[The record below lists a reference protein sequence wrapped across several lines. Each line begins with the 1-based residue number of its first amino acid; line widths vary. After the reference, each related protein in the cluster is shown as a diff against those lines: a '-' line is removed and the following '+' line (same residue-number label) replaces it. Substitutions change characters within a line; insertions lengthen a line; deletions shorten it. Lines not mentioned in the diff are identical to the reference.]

1 MANLITLS
9 EIQAVKPISSNLNA
23 SKKLNTFIEEAQ
35 DFDLRPIIGDEFY
48 LALSADVLASPSLQ
62 TYGDLWNGSTYVY
75 GSNTYKNYGLK
86 IVLINYAYARY
97 LKATNTNQTAFGA
110 VQKVNPNSEP
120 ISEKALTRLVG
131 QAISS
136 AKEYEATVHKFL
148 NLNNEDY
155 PLYECFNDNG
165 KRRSFRITGVRSN

>member
-9 EIQAVKPISSNLNA
+9 DIQAVKPISSNLNTL
-23 SKKLNTFIEEAQ
+23 KKLNTFIEEAQ
-35 DFDLRPIIGDEFY
+35 DFDLRPMLGDEFY
-48 LALSADVLASPSLQ
+48 LAIAADVLTSPSLQ
-62 TYGDLWNGSTYVY
+62 TYADLWNGNTYTY
-75 GSNTYKNYGLK
+75 GADTYKNYGLK

-97 LKATNTNQTAFGA
+97 LRASQTNQTAFGA

-120 ISEKALTRLVG
+120 ISEKQLTRLVG

-136 AKEYEATVHKFL
+136 AKGYEETVHKYL
-148 NLNNEDY
+148 NLNNADY

-165 KRRSFRITGVRSN
+165 KRRSFRITGVR